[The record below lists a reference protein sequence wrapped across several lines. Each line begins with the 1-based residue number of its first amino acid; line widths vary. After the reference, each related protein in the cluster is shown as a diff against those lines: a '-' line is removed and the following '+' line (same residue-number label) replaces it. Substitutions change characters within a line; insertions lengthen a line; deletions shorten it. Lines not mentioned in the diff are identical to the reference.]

1 MLDAQTSPLSLMHI
15 LQPATRTEAR
25 TLTHV
30 ESFWVCSQRWAAWD
44 ENSKLSIDATL
55 RLSRCG
61 VDKARWASV
70 WLTFY
75 CSNKHTV
82 KMVTVRCL
90 LNNQSRVICLSFY
103 TEIKLESFFFV
114 QGTSSPYVHCKL
126 HIYDPRASTALWGVI
141 CLAVL
146 QKQFNSICQCYSQ
159 FFVLCAG
166 ECRWLWF
173 VTVFV

>member
-1 MLDAQTSPLSLMHI
+1 MHI

-25 TLTHV
+25 ALTHV

-90 LNNQSRVICLSFY
+90 LNDQSRVICLSFY
-103 TEIKLESFFFV
+103 TEIKSDSFFFFV
-114 QGTSSPYVHCKL
+114 QGTSSPYVHCNL

-146 QKQFNSICQCYSQ
+146 QKTIQQHLPVLQSVFRIMCRGMQMTMICHS
-159 FFVLCAG
+159 V
-166 ECRWLWF
+166 RI
-173 VTVFV
+173 TD